1 MPDIRVQLFS
11 WRGYIPIPFLAVM
24 LLFAEPTGMSMLFGG
39 AAALVGEFI
48 RFWGVAYAGSL
59 TRVTGGVGA
68 PQVVVAGPFAY
79 VRNPLYL
86 GNTLLYAGC
95 GAMSMALWPWLP
107 IVALVYFSVQYW
119 LIVTLEEEFLADRF
133 GPAYLEFKRNVPRFL
148 PRFVPWQHPSQ
159 EGQHPDWKEAARS
172 ERRTFQAIAIVCGI
186 LIFMWA
192 SK

>member
-1 MPDIRVQLFS
+1 MARLK
-11 WRGYIPIPFLAVM
+11 
-24 LLFAEPTGMSMLFGG
+24 
-39 AAALVGEFI
+39 VGVIVISIGE
-48 RFWGVAYAGSL
+48 R
-59 TRVTGGVGA
+59 
-68 PQVVVAGPFAY
+68 
-79 VRNPLYL
+79 
-86 GNTLLYAGC
+86 
-95 GAMSMALWPWLP
+95 PWLP

-172 ERRTFQAIAIVCGI
+172 ERRTFQAIVIVTGI

-192 SK
+192 GK